1 MRIIVSHA
9 SEMPDDLL
17 KAVYVFRAKIF
28 HHKLKWSVPIVDDQE
43 IDRFDSLDPLWV
55 VVEEQGKVQGC
66 WRILPTTGDYLMH
79 EPVFSGLSDLPPP
92 ANANTVEISRF
103 AVDLDFQ
110 NKRYA
115 AMVTSE
121 IIRASLD
128 YLLAIGVTRCVCV
141 TSVAVERLLRSLGAK
156 ISRLG
161 KVKRIEDCL
170 VVAAEIDITV
180 GFEQIRRMPE
190 AA

>member
-1 MRIIVSHA
+1 MRIIVSYA
-9 SEMPDDLL
+9 SKMPNELL
-17 KAVYVFRAKIF
+17 KAIYVFRAKIF
-28 HHKLKWSVPIVDDQE
+28 HHRLKWSVPVVDDQE

-55 VVEEQGKVQGC
+55 VVEEQGEVQGC
-66 WRILPTTGDYLMH
+66 WRILPTTGDYLMQ

-92 ANANTVEISRF
+92 ADISTVEISRF
-103 AVDLDFQ
+103 AVDLDFR

-128 YLLAIGVTRCVCV
+128 YLLANGITRCVCV
-141 TSVAVERLLRSLGAK
+141 TSVAVERLLRTLGAK
-156 ISRLG
+156 IERLG

-180 GFEQIRRMPE
+180 GFEQIRRLPK